1 MATKD
6 TAPDAATAATTDTPP
21 APRRRG
27 PSLNRVSLIGRLTAD
42 PKLRYTPN
50 GTAVASFRI
59 VNNGTDE
66 LQFHNIIAW
75 RGLGEIA
82 AEHLSKGRLVYVG
95 GRLHSRSWTGRD
107 GVSRWELEI
116 IADEIQFLTPKPKT
130 AVPEA
135 VAEAA

>member
-1 MATKD
+1 MATKV
-6 TAPDAATAATTDTPP
+6 TAPDAVTTATTDTAP

-27 PSLNRVSLIGRLTAD
+27 PSLNRVSLIGRLTKD
-42 PKLRYTPN
+42 PQLRYTPN

-75 RGLGEIA
+75 RSLAEIA

-95 GRLHSRSWTGRD
+95 GRLHSRSWTGKD

-116 IADEIQFLTPKPKT
+116 IADEIQFLTPKPYK
-130 AVPEA
+130 AP

>member
-1 MATKD
+1 MATTD
-6 TAPDAATAATTDTPP
+6 TAPDAATAATPDTAP

-27 PSLNRVSLIGRLTAD
+27 PSLNRVSLIGRLTKD
-42 PKLRYTPN
+42 PQLRYTPN

-75 RGLGEIA
+75 RGLAQIA

-95 GRLHSRSWTGRD
+95 GRLHSRTRTGKD

-116 IADEIQFLTPKPKT
+116 IADEIQFLTPKPRT
-130 AVPEA
+130 AP